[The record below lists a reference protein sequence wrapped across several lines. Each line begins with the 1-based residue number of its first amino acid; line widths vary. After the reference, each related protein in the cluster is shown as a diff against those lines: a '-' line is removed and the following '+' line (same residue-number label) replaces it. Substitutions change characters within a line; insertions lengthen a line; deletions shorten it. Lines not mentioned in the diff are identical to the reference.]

1 MGVGVGNCE
10 VRRRRLASSVIG
22 LDQTIATFVEV
33 GQYDSLI
40 GNLTI
45 SLASMVFSQGL
56 ADVPVT
62 TGPPSP
68 PPPLQPPSLPP
79 ASPPASP
86 PRVSDNQTLIIVVV
100 VAVLTGIVLIGILIS
115 SCTVLSR
122 TKAAL
127 AMAQAAAQGLFRNA
141 DEPDD
146 FCKPF
151 NKEKPVLDL
160 EPDLKSAE
168 KALRQALMKGMSGK
182 RERDL
187 LAEQIEKLLVQL
199 RKLRDSRCQDRP
211 EILRQCRKKVEDS
224 QVSTDMYNG
233 VFKINLARTMT
244 CPSLDAYKWAAK
256 EVQRMLSD
264 PPLCEQCQGDVA
276 DLYTEAI
283 NARGGALKLMKKLVA
298 GDGRRLSL
306 APGVK
311 PNHGGALTGVKLN
324 IGGLKGISRICE
336 KIVLQPEGTGGAKK
350 ICDVVRDMFVCDTMA
365 TVAELLTRVAC
376 CPGIELVRFKDR
388 IATPSNGWRDALIN
402 YKVKG
407 TDHICELQIV
417 HAKMLEARAHFGG
430 HEEYSRDR
438 NAREI
443 LEYLGEPDRIL
454 LTVCV
459 PPPLQ
464 QLQPKVATAPPAPP
478 LRRLPTL
485 GTLRRLQEQQ
495 ESERRPS
502 MCWLIRK
509 VLRGGSN
516 KVGSV
521 APQRY

>member
-33 GQYDSLI
+33 GQYDTLT
-40 GNLTI
+40 GNLTM
-45 SLASMVFSQGL
+45 SLGSMVFSQGL

-86 PRVSDNQTLIIVVV
+86 PTVSNNQTLIIVIV
-100 VAVLTGIVLIGILIS
+100 VALLTGIVLIGILIS
-115 SCTVLSR
+115 SCMDLRRS
-122 TKAAL
+122 KAAL
-127 AMAQAAAQGLFRNA
+127 AMARSAAQGLFRNA
-141 DEPDD
+141 DERDD
-146 FCKPF
+146 FCQPF

-160 EPDLKSAE
+160 EPDLRSAA
-168 KALRQALMKGMSGK
+168 KALNQALLKQMSGK

-199 RKLRDSRCQDRP
+199 RKLRDIRCQDRS
-211 EILRQCRKKVEDS
+211 EILRQCRKKAEDS
-224 QVSTDMYNG
+224 QVSRDMYNG

-264 PPLCEQCQGDVA
+264 PPLCEQCQSDVA

-283 NARGGALKLMKKLVA
+283 KARSSATKLMKKLIA
-298 GDGRRLSL
+298 GDTRLLSL
-306 APGVK
+306 ARPGAK

-324 IGGLKGISRICE
+324 GGGLKGISRICE

-376 CPGIELVRFKDR
+376 YPGIELVRFKDR
-388 IATPSNGWRDALIN
+388 ITTPSHGWRDALIN

-407 TDHICELQIV
+407 TPDHICELQIV

-443 LEYLGEPDRIL
+443 LEYLGEPERIL

-464 QLQPKVATAPPAPP
+464 QLQPKVAPASPAPP
-478 LRRLPTL
+478 LRRLHS
-485 GTLRRLQEQQ
+485 LRRLQVQP
-495 ESERRPS
+495 ESKRRPI
-502 MCWLIRK
+502 MCWSIRR

-521 APQRY
+521 APQV